1 MRRYRMFVAGM
12 LMVGAGA
19 YLIFVNPHVFPLWF
33 VWLAGPFLWYVGIA
47 VTIGGLAAAL
57 FLFSTREAPTA
68 EEQEEVPILRFRT
81 LAKRQPAGVLR
92 EIPAMG
98 GFIL

>member
-1 MRRYRMFVAGM
+1 MRRYAMFVAGM

-19 YLIFVNPHVFPLWF
+19 YLIFANPRLFPLWF

-47 VTIGGLAAAL
+47 VTIGGLATAL
-57 FLFSTREAPTA
+57 FLSPTREARGA
-68 EEQEEVPILRFRT
+68 EEQEEVPVLRFRT

>member
-1 MRRYRMFVAGM
+1 MRRYAMFAAGM

-19 YLIFVNPHVFPLWF
+19 YLIFANPHFLPLWF
-33 VWLAGPFLWYVGIA
+33 VWLAGPFLWYVGVA
-47 VTIGGLAAAL
+47 VSIGGLTAAL
-57 FLFSTREAPTA
+57 FLGPAKEAPGA
-68 EEQEEVPILRFRT
+68 EEQEEVPVLRFRK